1 MRASHQSLLL
11 PIIVAMVFALWSCGD
26 RQQTGQEPGKSG
38 AGQSSPTKDN
48 ATMPLPGE
56 RQDAAGQNQ
65 TEPSPKQEP
74 AEAVPAQEEP
84 QDKAVG
90 EGQKETGQQ
99 AGSEQ
104 SGEAQP
110 APKPEAQVEPQPAP
124 KPEAQVKPQPA
135 PKPEA
140 QVKPQ
145 PAPKPQ
151 PKAAAQAMPPDP
163 MLLKAPEGVAMKQ
176 APVSFSHKSHS
187 ALECAA
193 CHHTWDGKGA
203 IGGCM
208 EKGCH
213 DLAEAVTPQEK
224 KSPAFFYNAFHAR
237 GSQIS
242 CVGCHG
248 ELKKAGQP
256 TGPTGCQE
264 CHPKQG

>member
-1 MRASHQSLLL
+1 MRANHPLFLVM
-11 PIIVAMVFALWSCGD
+11 IIAALVIALWSCGD
-26 RQQTGQEPGKSG
+26 RQQTGQEPGKPD

-48 ATMPLPGE
+48 ATMPLQGE

-74 AEAVPAQEEP
+74 AEAVPGQEEP
-84 QDKAVG
+84 QDQTVG
-90 EGQKETGQQ
+90 EGQKKTGQPT
-99 AGSEQ
+99 GTEQ
-104 SGEAQP
+104 TGEAQP
-110 APKPEAQVEPQPAP
+110 APKPEAQVEPQPTP

-135 PKPEA
+135 PK
-140 QVKPQ
+140 Q
-145 PAPKPQ
+145 APKPQ
-151 PKAAAQAMPPDP
+151 PKAAAQVLPADP

-176 APVSFSHKSHS
+176 APVSFSHKSHA

-208 EKGCH
+208 DKGCH

>member
-1 MRASHQSLLL
+1 MRANHHLFLVL
-11 PIIVAMVFALWSCGD
+11 MIAAMVFALWSCGD
-26 RQQTGQEPGKSG
+26 RQQTGQEPGTTG
-38 AGQSSPTKDN
+38 AGQSSPTQEN
-48 ATMPLPGE
+48 ATMPLQGD

-65 TEPSPKQEP
+65 TEPSPKQDP

-84 QDKAVG
+84 QDQAVG
-90 EGQKETGQQ
+90 EVQKETGQPT
-99 AGSEQ
+99 GTEQ

-110 APKPEAQVEPQPAP
+110 AQKPEAQVEPRPAP
-124 KPEAQVKPQPA
+124 KPVAKPQ
-135 PKPEA
+135 
-140 QVKPQ
+140 Q
-145 PAPKPQ
+145 
-151 PKAAAQAMPPDP
+151 KAAAQALPADP

-187 ALECAA
+187 ALGCAA

-208 EKGCH
+208 DKGCH
-213 DLAEAVTPQEK
+213 DLTEAVTPQEK

-237 GSQIS
+237 GSQTS